1 MYDNNINNIVD
12 NIYKLLLIIKDKNY
26 KRVHSDIIS
35 ENNINK
41 DAIKTNLMD
50 ISIKLYLNKKR
61 KREYFNYLYKEEN
74 NINLNYL
81 NRDTY
86 LKEIKTKFINDLIEK
101 ENELT
106 KIFKYKF

>member
-1 MYDNNINNIVD
+1 
-12 NIYKLLLIIKDKNY
+12 
-26 KRVHSDIIS
+26 
-35 ENNINK
+35 
-41 DAIKTNLMD
+41 MD

-61 KREYFNYLYKEEN
+61 KREYFNNLYKEEN

-81 NRDTY
+81 NRDNY

>member
-1 MYDNNINNIVD
+1 
-12 NIYKLLLIIKDKNY
+12 
-26 KRVHSDIIS
+26 
-35 ENNINK
+35 
-41 DAIKTNLMD
+41 MD

-61 KREYFNYLYKEEN
+61 KREYFNYLYKKEN

-81 NRDTY
+81 NKDTY
-86 LKEIKTKFINDLIEK
+86 LKEIKTKVINDLIEK